1 MARAQ
6 KVFTLLVQV
15 GRQEN
20 DGLPEDA
27 SGAALLC
34 YAAAKDEPEAVRETV
49 AVLKTADLAPLDVTG
64 YGDLDERENS
74 GQDIDQE
81 ERDLMER
88 AAEENAVIVAHVT
101 PYFGEGDG
109 V

>member
-64 YGDLDERENS
+64 YGTLDERLAE
-74 GQDIDQE
+74 GHDIAGE
-81 ERDLMER
+81 ERELMGR
-88 AAEENAVIVAHVT
+88 ALAENAVIVAQMT
-101 PYFGEGDG
+101 PFFDQDG
-109 V
+109 